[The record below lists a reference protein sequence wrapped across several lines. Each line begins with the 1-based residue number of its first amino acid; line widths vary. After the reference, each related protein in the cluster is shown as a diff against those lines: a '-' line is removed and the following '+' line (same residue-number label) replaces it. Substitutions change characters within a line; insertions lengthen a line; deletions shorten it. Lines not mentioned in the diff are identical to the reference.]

1 MKKAIEGTKITFTFS
16 DNLQPVVFDAEKT
29 HAAMQ
34 ERAMMHGFA
43 ARIGDNAAI
52 QKSAENGFTVTE
64 AMRREAVLELVAHYE
79 GGAETWET
87 KARKAAPINPA
98 ITKIA
103 ELRKCTYAEAQA
115 WFNEKLIAE
124 MQGLLDAEAK

>member
-1 MKKAIEGTKITFTFS
+1 MKKAIEGTKITFTFEGEAA
-16 DNLQPVVFDAEKT
+16 VVFDAT
-29 HAAMQ
+29 LATQAMR
-34 ERAMMHGFA
+34 ERAMVHGFA

-52 QKSAENGFTVTE
+52 QKNADNGFTVTE
-64 AMRREAVLELVAHYE
+64 AMRREAVLELVTHYE

-87 KARKAAPINPA
+87 KARKSAPINPA

-124 MQGLLDAEAK
+124 MQGMIDSEGK

>member
-1 MKKAIEGTKITFTFS
+1 MKKAIEGTKITFTF
-16 DNLQPVVFDAEKT
+16 DGHVPVTFDAMLAT
-29 HAAMQ
+29 QAMR
-34 ERAMMHGFA
+34 ERAMVHGFA

-52 QKSAENGFTVTE
+52 QKSADNGFTVTE
-64 AMRREAVLELVAHYE
+64 AMRRDAVLELVAHYE

-87 KARKAAPINPA
+87 KARKAASINPA

-124 MQGLLDAEAK
+124 MQGMIDAKQ